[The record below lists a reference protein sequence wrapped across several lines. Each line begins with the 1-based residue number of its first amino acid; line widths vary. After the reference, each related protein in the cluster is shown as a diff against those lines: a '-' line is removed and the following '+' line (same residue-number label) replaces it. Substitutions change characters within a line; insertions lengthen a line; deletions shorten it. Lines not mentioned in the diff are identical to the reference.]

1 MAAQG
6 FFAAHGFVAG
16 MAAQGLIAAGLAA
29 HGFIACGLAAQGLP
43 CCVTVF
49 GAQGLHGL
57 AAYRGALPMARPSR
71 PAVQA
76 LVSSV
81 FAVGFFMA

>member
-16 MAAQGLIAAGLAA
+16 MAAQGFMVA
-29 HGFIACGLAAQGLP
+29 GLAAQGLL

-57 AAYRGALPMARPSR
+57 AAYMGALPKARPSR

-81 FAVGFFMA
+81 LAVGFFMA